1 MKQLVLFSILILILG
16 SCKRKWTEERKS
28 EFMAGCLSN
37 AVRDSLIGER
47 YARAYCD
54 CILDRV
60 VKKYPDA
67 GDVNYIKYDTAII
80 TISRSCLQLA
90 KTP

>member
-47 YARAYCD
+47 YARAYCELLARKHPELFEMLTK
-54 CILDRV
+54 IFQ
-60 VKKYPDA
+60 
-67 GDVNYIKYDTAII
+67 
-80 TISRSCLQLA
+80 SR
-90 KTP
+90 K